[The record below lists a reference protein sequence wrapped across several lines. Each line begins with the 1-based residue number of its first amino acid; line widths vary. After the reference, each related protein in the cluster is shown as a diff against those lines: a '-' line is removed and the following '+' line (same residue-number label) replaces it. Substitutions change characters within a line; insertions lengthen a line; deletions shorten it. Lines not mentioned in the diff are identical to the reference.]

1 MAPLRRRHR
10 GQRTKVDEPRR
21 AGSSV
26 TDPLITPTSIRIV
39 PAFVSAPVPT
49 PTMTCTCDRA
59 CAPTRVRPGRALL
72 LGLALVASIVA
83 GAGCEGINARRAV
96 RQGNDEFKQG
106 RYEQAI
112 ESFQQALKLEPGLPV
127 ANHNLGLA
135 YFKLSGGTADPE
147 KIREYSDKAAEYLG
161 EYLKTDPKN
170 SIIRNKMT
178 QIWVDSD
185 NFEKALAY
193 WEAQLATEPTN
204 QEMMAVLSGI
214 NFKAGR
220 WEKSLEWLKK
230 SIDVSPNVEN
240 KRSLYVQIGR
250 RCRQVITNRDKIV
263 GAERMKVS
271 DVCMQSILTGLEG
284 DPKNTELR
292 GMVNVIMGI
301 RALVHGAS
309 FANFIDKATG
319 QDHDQLRRVYVQE
332 AKALQAAQN
341 PTPETNPTPSAGSGS
356 NAGVWQRCWLVVVP
370 VRGVSRRVRQ
380 RCGLGERAGAQR
392 RQRRGHGELHRQRG
406 RQRGFVVVRCLVMD
420 RASNP
425 RGGC

>member
-1 MAPLRRRHR
+1 M
-10 GQRTKVDEPRR
+10 
-21 AGSSV
+21 

-39 PAFVSAPVPT
+39 PASVTAPHTTRERP
-49 PTMTCTCDRA
+49 A
-59 CAPTRVRPGRALL
+59 APKTSMLVA
-72 LGLALVASIVA
+72 LALVASL
-83 GAGCEGINARRAV
+83 GGCEGINARRAV

-112 ESFQQALKLEPGLPV
+112 ESFQEALKLEPGLPV

-193 WEAQLATEPTN
+193 WEAQLATEPAN

-230 SIDVSPNVEN
+230 SIEVSPNIEN

-341 PTPETNPTPSAGSGS
+341 PTPETNPNPSAGSGS
-356 NAGVWQRCWLVVVP
+356 NAGS
-370 VRGVSRRVRQ
+370 GSA
-380 RCGLGERAGAQR
+380 AGSSTSPAA
-392 RQRRGHGELHRQRG
+392 GSAVGSG
-406 RQRGFVVVRCLVMD
+406 SG
-420 RASNP
+420 AGSAAAP
-425 RGGC
+425 APSAGSGAATGSSTGSAAGSAGSSS